1 MNYLN
6 KNSYILLVVITIFS
20 LSLVSCG
27 ESESEDNNDG
37 GMQEMPMEEM
47 EPPEQ
52 DEQPEEEPVEEEEEL
67 EPISMQE
74 ASRFLSMAT
83 LGADYEEIVKV
94 SEGGRMNWLQD
105 QFDQPIGYNLPF
117 TLDLKSRVND
127 KDRVDTFAF
136 RRYSWWQQVM
146 TSPDILRQRVAF
158 ALSEIFV
165 VSDRLD
171 ILAGHPE
178 GMSSFYDVLLE
189 NAFGNYRDLLYDVTL
204 HPAMGVYLNHMNN
217 KKADPEKGRFPD
229 ENYARES
236 KQLLSIGLDELN
248 PDGTIQTDSMGF
260 PIPTYDNSDISEFA
274 RVFTGL
280 VSAEPRTEEEY
291 INLIDPM
298 VMIEDFHDTGEKTLL
313 NGQVVPAGQSG
324 LKDISDAVDNLFNHP
339 NTGPFICK
347 QLIQRLVTSNPSP
360 GYVERVGNVF
370 ADNGEGVR
378 GDLKAVVTAIL
389 LDDEAT
395 DPGQTAN
402 PRFGKFHEPWVRYV
416 SLMRQFNATTPDN
429 FYYNGGY
436 TAQFFINQHVGSSP
450 SVFNFFLPDFRPNGI
465 IGDNNLF
472 APEFQI
478 MTSSTMLNYPN
489 LLFIMLFEEEL
500 FSLPDPDFFFFPVNQ
515 PVFDFSDELALAGDP
530 AALVDRLDLILT
542 YGQMSEGMKQ
552 IIIDAIS
559 QLEEQQ
565 FRVEAALY
573 LFMISPEYVVQN

>member
-1 MNYLN
+1 MNYFN
-6 KNSYILLVVITIFS
+6 KHSYILFILLTLFS
-20 LSLVSCG
+20 LSIISCG
-27 ESESEDNNDG
+27 ESESDGNDNG
-37 GMQEMPMEEM
+37 GMQESPSEM
-47 EPPEQ
+47 NDPDPVIE
-52 DEQPEEEPVEEEEEL
+52 PEEEPMEEEEEL
-67 EPISMQE
+67 DPVSMEE

-83 LGADYEEIVKV
+83 LGADYEEIEKV
-94 SEGGRMNWLQD
+94 ALMGREQWID
-105 QFDQPIGYNLPF
+105 EQFDQPPGYNLPF
-117 TLDLKSRVND
+117 TLDLLSRVND
-127 KDRVDTFAF
+127 TDRVDQFAF

-146 TSPDILRQRVAF
+146 ASPDILRQRVAF

-189 NAFGNYRDLLYDVTL
+189 HAFGNYRDLLYDVTL

-248 PDGTIQTDSMGF
+248 PDGTIKTDSMGF
-260 PIPTYDNSDISEFA
+260 PIPTYDNGDISEFA

-280 VSAEPRTEEEY
+280 VSEEPRTEEKY

-298 VMIEDFHDTGEKTLL
+298 VMVEEFHDTDEKTLL
-313 NGQVVPAGQSG
+313 NGQVIPAGQSG
-324 LKDISDAVDNLFNHP
+324 LQDIGDAVDNLFNHP

-347 QLIQRLVTSNPSP
+347 QLIQRLVTSNPDP
-360 GYVERVGNVF
+360 DYVERVANVF
-370 ADNGEGVR
+370 ADNGSGIR
-378 GDLKAVVTAIL
+378 GDFKAVIKAIL
-389 LDDEAT
+389 LDEDAV
-395 DPGQTAN
+395 DLNQMDN
-402 PRFGKFHEPWVRYV
+402 SRFGKFHEPWVRYV
-416 SLMRQFNATTPDN
+416 SVLRQFNAATPDN
-429 FYYNGGY
+429 SYYNGGY
-436 TAQFFINQHVGSSP
+436 TAQFFINQHIGSSP

-478 MTSSTMLNYPN
+478 MTSSTILNYPN
-489 LLFIMLFEEEL
+489 LLFIVLFQEEP

-515 PVFDFSDELALAGDP
+515 PVFDFSDEIALASDP
-530 AALVDRLDLILT
+530 AALVDRLDLIMT
-542 YGQMSEGMKQ
+542 YGFMSEEMKQ
-552 IIIDAIS
+552 IIINAVS
-559 QLEEQQ
+559 QLEEPEL
-565 FRVEAALY
+565 RVQAALY

>member
-6 KNSYILLVVITIFS
+6 KNSYILLIFLTIFS
-20 LSLVSCG
+20 LAVVSCG
-27 ESESEDNNDG
+27 ETESDNNDG
-37 GMQEMPMEEM
+37 QMPDIPVNMEEPDQ
-47 EPPEQ
+47 EE
-52 DEQPEEEPVEEEEEL
+52 PEEDPVEEEEEL
-67 EPISMQE
+67 EPISMEE

-94 SEGGRMNWLQD
+94 AEMGREQWID
-105 QFDQPIGYNLPF
+105 EQFDQPPGYNLPF

-127 KDRVDTFAF
+127 TDRVDTFAF

-146 TSPDILRQRVAF
+146 TSPDILRQRVAY

-178 GMSSFYDVLLE
+178 GMSSFYDVLLK
-189 NAFGNYRDLLYDVTL
+189 NSFGNYRDLLLEVTL
-204 HPAMGVYLNHMNN
+204 HPSMGVYLNHMNN

-248 PDGTIQTDSMGF
+248 PDGTIQTDGMGF
-260 PIPTYDNSDISEFA
+260 PIPTYDNNDISEFA

-280 VSAEPRTEEEY
+280 VSEEPRSEEEY

-298 VMIEDFHDTGEKTLL
+298 VMVEEFHDTGEKTLL
-313 NGQVVPAGQSG
+313 NGQILPAGQSG
-324 LKDISDAVDNLFNHP
+324 LKDINDAVDNLFNHP

-347 QLIQRLVTSNPSP
+347 QLIQRLVTSNPAP
-360 GYVERVGNVF
+360 DYVERVANVF
-370 ADNGEGVR
+370 ADNGSGIR
-378 GDLKAVVTAIL
+378 GDFKAVIKAIL
-389 LDDEAT
+389 LDDAAA
-395 DPGQTAN
+395 DLNQSN
-402 PRFGKFHEPWVRYV
+402 NSRFGKFHEPWVRYV
-416 SLMRQFNATTPDN
+416 SLMRQFNATTPEN

-436 TAQFFINQHVGSSP
+436 TAQFFINQHIGSSP

-478 MTSSTMLNYPN
+478 MTSSTILNYPN
-489 LLFIMLFEEEL
+489 LVFIILFGEEP
-500 FSLPDPDFFFFPVNQ
+500 FSLPNQEFFFFPVSQ

-552 IIIDAIS
+552 IITDAVA
-559 QLEEQQ
+559 QLEEPES
-565 FRVEAALY
+565 RVEAALY

>member
-1 MNYLN
+1 MNYFN
-6 KNSYILLVVITIFS
+6 KHSYILFIFLTLFS
-20 LSLVSCG
+20 LSIISCG
-27 ESESEDNNDG
+27 ESESDGNDNG
-37 GMQEMPMEEM
+37 GMQESPGEM
-47 EPPEQ
+47 FDPDPAE
-52 DEQPEEEPVEEEEEL
+52 PEEEPMEEEEEL
-67 EPISMQE
+67 DPVSMEE

-83 LGADYEEIVKV
+83 LGADYEEIEKV
-94 SEGGRMNWLQD
+94 ALMGREQWID
-105 QFDQPIGYNLPF
+105 EQFDQPPGYNLPF
-117 TLDLKSRVND
+117 TLDLLSRVND
-127 KDRVDTFAF
+127 TDRVDQFAF

-146 TSPDILRQRVAF
+146 ASPDILRQRVAF

-189 NAFGNYRDLLYDVTL
+189 HAFGNYRDLLYDVTL

-248 PDGTIQTDSMGF
+248 PDGTIKTDSMGF

-280 VSAEPRTEEEY
+280 VSEEPRSEEQY

-298 VMIEDFHDTGEKTLL
+298 VMVEEFHDTDEKTLL

-324 LKDISDAVDNLFNHP
+324 LQDIGDAVDNLFNHP

-347 QLIQRLVTSNPSP
+347 QLIQRLVTSNPDP
-360 GYVERVGNVF
+360 DYVERVANVF
-370 ADNGEGVR
+370 ADNGSGVR
-378 GDLKAVVTAIL
+378 GDFKAVIKAIL
-389 LDDEAT
+389 LDEDAV
-395 DPGQTAN
+395 DLNQMN
-402 PRFGKFHEPWVRYV
+402 NSRFGKFHEPWVRYV
-416 SLMRQFNATTPDN
+416 SVLRQFNAATPDN

-436 TAQFFINQHVGSSP
+436 TAQFFINQHIGSSP

-478 MTSSTMLNYPN
+478 MTSSTILNYPN
-489 LLFIMLFEEEL
+489 LLFIVLFEEEP
-500 FSLPDPDFFFFPVNQ
+500 FSLPDPDFFFFPVSQ
-515 PVFDFSDELALAGDP
+515 PVFDFSDEIALASDP
-530 AALVDRLDLILT
+530 VALVDRLDLILT
-542 YGQMSEGMKQ
+542 YGFMSEEMKQ
-552 IIIDAIS
+552 IIINAVS
-559 QLEEQQ
+559 QLEEPEL
-565 FRVEAALY
+565 RVQAALY

>member
-1 MNYLN
+1 MNNLQ
-6 KNSYILLVVITIFS
+6 KNSYILLLVFTFLTIS
-20 LSLVSCG
+20 IISCG
-27 ESESEDNNDG
+27 ESESDNNNSDG
-37 GMQEMPMEEM
+37 SEQEMPMEM
-47 EPPEQ
+47 
-52 DEQPEEEPVEEEEEL
+52 EQPNGEQPQEEPMEEEEES
-67 EPISMQE
+67 EPISMEE

-83 LGADYEEIVKV
+83 LGADYEEIEKV
-94 SEGGRMNWLQD
+94 AEIGRENWLEE
-105 QFDQPIGYNLPF
+105 QFNQPIGYNLPF
-117 TLDLKSRVND
+117 TLDLLSRVND

-178 GMSSFYDVLLE
+178 GMSSFYDVLLKH
-189 NAFGNYRDLLYDVTL
+189 AFGNYRDLLYEVTL

-217 KKADPEKGRFPD
+217 KKANPEEGRFPD

-236 KQLLSIGLDELN
+236 KQLLSIGIDELN
-248 PDGTIQTDSMGF
+248 PDGTIKTDGMGF

-280 VSAEPRTEEEY
+280 VSAEPLTEDAY

-298 VMIEDFHDTGEKTLL
+298 VMIEEFHDTGEKTLL
-313 NGQVVPAGQSG
+313 NGQVLSAGQSG

-347 QLIQRLVTSNPSP
+347 QLIQRLVTSNPDP
-360 GYVERVGNVF
+360 DYVRRVADVF
-370 ADNGEGVR
+370 ADNGEGLR
-378 GDLKAVVTAIL
+378 GDLEAVVAAIL
-389 LDDEAT
+389 LDEDAT
-395 DPGQTAN
+395 DLAQSEN
-402 PRFGKFHEPWVRYV
+402 SRFGKFHEPWVRYV
-416 SLMRQFNATTPDN
+416 SVMRQFNATTPDN

-436 TAQFFINQHVGSSP
+436 LAQFFLNQHVGSSP

-465 IGDNNLF
+465 IGNNNLF

-478 MTSSTMLNYPN
+478 MTSSTIINYPN
-489 LLFIMLFEEEL
+489 LVFIILFEEEL
-500 FSLPDPDFFFFPVNQ
+500 FSLPDPEFFFFSVSQ
-515 PVFDFSDELALAGDP
+515 PVFDFSDEIALATDP
-530 AALVDRLDLILT
+530 AALVERLDLILT
-542 YGQMSEGMKQ
+542 YGQLSEGMKQ

-559 QLEEQQ
+559 QLEEEPEEI
-565 FRVEAALY
+565 VKAALY
-573 LFMISPEYVVQN
+573 FLMISPEYVVKN

>member
-1 MNYLN
+1 MNYFN
-6 KNSYILLVVITIFS
+6 KHSYILFIFLTLFS
-20 LSLVSCG
+20 LSIISCG
-27 ESESEDNNDG
+27 ESESDGNDNG
-37 GMQEMPMEEM
+37 GMQESPGEM
-47 EPPEQ
+47 FDPDPAE
-52 DEQPEEEPVEEEEEL
+52 PEEEPMEEEEDL
-67 EPISMQE
+67 DPVSMEE

-83 LGADYEEIVKV
+83 LGADYEEIEKV
-94 SEGGRMNWLQD
+94 ALMGREQWID
-105 QFDQPIGYNLPF
+105 EQFDQPPGYNLPF
-117 TLDLKSRVND
+117 TLDLLSRVND
-127 KDRVDTFAF
+127 TDRVDQFAF

-146 TSPDILRQRVAF
+146 ASPDILRQRVAF

-189 NAFGNYRDLLYDVTL
+189 HAFGNYRDLLYDVTL

-248 PDGTIQTDSMGF
+248 PDGTIKTDSMGF

-280 VSAEPRTEEEY
+280 VSEEPRSEEQY

-298 VMIEDFHDTGEKTLL
+298 VMVEEFHDTDEKTLL

-324 LKDISDAVDNLFNHP
+324 LQDIGDAVDNLFNHP

-347 QLIQRLVTSNPSP
+347 QLIQRLVTSNPDP
-360 GYVERVGNVF
+360 DYVERVANVF
-370 ADNGEGVR
+370 ADNGSGVR
-378 GDLKAVVTAIL
+378 GDFKAVIKAIL
-389 LDDEAT
+389 LDEDAV
-395 DPGQTAN
+395 DLNQMN
-402 PRFGKFHEPWVRYV
+402 NSRFGKFHEPWVRYV
-416 SLMRQFNATTPDN
+416 SVLRQFNAATPDN

-436 TAQFFINQHVGSSP
+436 TAQFFINQHIGSSP

-478 MTSSTMLNYPN
+478 MTSSTILNYPN
-489 LLFIMLFEEEL
+489 LLFIVLFEEEP
-500 FSLPDPDFFFFPVNQ
+500 FSLPDPDFFFFPVSQ
-515 PVFDFSDELALAGDP
+515 PVFDFSDEIALASDP
-530 AALVDRLDLILT
+530 VALVDRLDLILT
-542 YGQMSEGMKQ
+542 YGFMSEEMKQ
-552 IIIDAIS
+552 IIINAVS
-559 QLEEQQ
+559 QLEEPEL
-565 FRVEAALY
+565 RVQAALY

>member
-1 MNYLN
+1 MNFLN
-6 KNSYILLVVITIFS
+6 KNSFILLIFLTIFCIS
-20 LSLVSCG
+20 LTGCG
-27 ESESEDNNDG
+27 ESESENDDG
-37 GMQEMPMEEM
+37 GNQETPMEMNDPQE
-47 EPPEQ
+47 EEN
-52 DEQPEEEPVEEEEEL
+52 PEEDPVEEEEEL
-67 EPISMQE
+67 EPISMEE

-94 SEGGRMNWLQD
+94 SEIGRENWLEE
-105 QFDQPIGYNLPF
+105 QFDQPPGYNLPF
-117 TLDLKSRVND
+117 TLDLLSRVND

-136 RRYSWWQQVM
+136 KRYSWWQQVM

-178 GMSSFYDVLLE
+178 GMSSFYDVLLKH
-189 NAFGNYRDLLYDVTL
+189 AFGNYRDLLLEVTL
-204 HPAMGVYLNHMNN
+204 HPSMGVYLNHMNN
-217 KKADPEKGRFPD
+217 RKADPEKGRFPD

-248 PDGTIQTDSMGF
+248 PNGTIKTDSQGF
-260 PIPTYDNSDISEFA
+260 PIPTYDNGDISEFA

-280 VSAEPRTEEEY
+280 VSEEPRTEEEY

-298 VMIEDFHDTGEKTLL
+298 VMIEEFHDTGEKTLL
-313 NGQVVPAGQSG
+313 NGQVLAGGQNG
-324 LKDISDAVDNLFNHP
+324 LKDIGDAVDNLFNHP

-347 QLIQRLVTSNPSP
+347 QLIQRLVTSNPDP
-360 GYVERVGNVF
+360 NYVERVANVF
-370 ADNGEGVR
+370 ADNGSGIR
-378 GDLKAVVTAIL
+378 GDLKAVIRAIL
-389 LDDEAT
+389 VDQDASDLSQAD
-395 DPGQTAN
+395 N

-416 SLMRQFNATTPDN
+416 SLMRQFNATTPEN

-436 TAQFFINQHVGSSP
+436 TAQFFLNQHIGSSP

-478 MTSSTMLNYPN
+478 MTSSTILNYPN
-489 LLFIMLFEEEL
+489 LMFIMLFEEEL
-500 FSLPDPDFFFFPVNQ
+500 FSLPDPEFFFFPVSQ
-515 PVFDFSDELALAGDP
+515 PVIDFSDELALASDP
-530 AALVDRLDLILT
+530 TALVDRLDLILT

-552 IIIDAIS
+552 IIVDAVS
-559 QLEEQQ
+559 QLEELE
-565 FRVEAALY
+565 FRVQAAMY

>member
-1 MNYLN
+1 MNYFN
-6 KNSYILLVVITIFS
+6 KHSYILFIFLTLFS
-20 LSLVSCG
+20 LSIISCG
-27 ESESEDNNDG
+27 ESESDGNDNGGIQETPDEMNGSDPVND
-37 GMQEMPMEEM
+37 
-47 EPPEQ
+47 
-52 DEQPEEEPVEEEEEL
+52 PEEEPMEEEEEL
-67 EPISMQE
+67 DPVSMEE

-83 LGADYEEIVKV
+83 LGADYEEIEKV
-94 SEGGRMNWLQD
+94 ALMGREQWID
-105 QFDQPIGYNLPF
+105 EQFDQPPGYNLPF
-117 TLDLKSRVND
+117 TLDLLSRVND
-127 KDRVDTFAF
+127 TDRVDQFAF

-146 TSPDILRQRVAF
+146 ASPDILRQRVAF

-171 ILAGHPE
+171 VLAGHPE

-189 NAFGNYRDLLYDVTL
+189 HAFGNYRDLLYDVTL

-217 KKADPEKGRFPD
+217 KKADPDKGRFPD

-248 PDGTIQTDSMGF
+248 PDGTIKTDSMGF

-280 VSAEPRTEEEY
+280 VSEEPRTEEQY

-298 VMIEDFHDTGEKTLL
+298 VMVEEFHDTDEKTLL
-313 NGQVVPAGQSG
+313 NGQVLPAGQSG
-324 LKDISDAVDNLFNHP
+324 LQDIGDAVDNLFNHP

-347 QLIQRLVTSNPSP
+347 QLIQRLVTSNPDP
-360 GYVERVGNVF
+360 DYVERVANVF
-370 ADNGEGVR
+370 ADNGSGVR
-378 GDLKAVVTAIL
+378 GDFKAVIKAIL
-389 LDDEAT
+389 LDEDAV
-395 DPGQTAN
+395 DLNQMDN
-402 PRFGKFHEPWVRYV
+402 SRFGKFHEPWVRYV
-416 SLMRQFNATTPDN
+416 SVLRQFNAATPDN

-436 TAQFFINQHVGSSP
+436 TAQFFINQHIGSSP

-478 MTSSTMLNYPN
+478 MTSSTILNYPN
-489 LLFIMLFEEEL
+489 LLFIVLFQEEP
-500 FSLPDPDFFFFPVNQ
+500 FSLPDPDFFFFPVSQ
-515 PVFDFSDELALAGDP
+515 PVFDFSDEIALASDP

-542 YGQMSEGMKQ
+542 YGFMSEEMKQ
-552 IIIDAIS
+552 IIINAVS
-559 QLEEQQ
+559 QLEEPELMVQ
-565 FRVEAALY
+565 AALY

>member
-1 MNYLN
+1 MNYFN
-6 KNSYILLVVITIFS
+6 KHSYILFIFLTLFS
-20 LSLVSCG
+20 LSIISCG
-27 ESESEDNNDG
+27 ESESDGNDNG
-37 GMQEMPMEEM
+37 GMQESPGEM
-47 EPPEQ
+47 FDPDPAE
-52 DEQPEEEPVEEEEEL
+52 PEEEPMEEEEEL
-67 EPISMQE
+67 DPVSMEE

-83 LGADYEEIVKV
+83 LGADYEEIEKV
-94 SEGGRMNWLQD
+94 ALMGREQWID
-105 QFDQPIGYNLPF
+105 EQFDQPPGYNLPF
-117 TLDLKSRVND
+117 TLDLLSRVND
-127 KDRVDTFAF
+127 TDRVDQFAF

-146 TSPDILRQRVAF
+146 ASPDILRQRVAF

-189 NAFGNYRDLLYDVTL
+189 HAFGNYRDLLYDVTL

-248 PDGTIQTDSMGF
+248 PDGTIKTDSMGF

-280 VSAEPRTEEEY
+280 VSEEPSSEEQY

-298 VMIEDFHDTGEKTLL
+298 VMVEEFHDTDEKTLL

-324 LKDISDAVDNLFNHP
+324 LQDIGDAVDNLFNHP

-347 QLIQRLVTSNPSP
+347 QLIQRLVTSNPDP
-360 GYVERVGNVF
+360 DYVERVANVF
-370 ADNGEGVR
+370 ADNGSGVR
-378 GDLKAVVTAIL
+378 GDFKAVIKAIL
-389 LDDEAT
+389 LDEDAV
-395 DPGQTAN
+395 DLNQMN
-402 PRFGKFHEPWVRYV
+402 NSRFGKFHEPWVRYV
-416 SLMRQFNATTPDN
+416 SVLRQFNAATPDN

-436 TAQFFINQHVGSSP
+436 TAQFFINQHIGSSP

-478 MTSSTMLNYPN
+478 MTSSTILNYPN
-489 LLFIMLFEEEL
+489 LLFIVLFEEEP
-500 FSLPDPDFFFFPVNQ
+500 FSLPDPDFFFFPVSQ
-515 PVFDFSDELALAGDP
+515 PVFDFSDEIALASDP
-530 AALVDRLDLILT
+530 VALVDRLDLILT
-542 YGQMSEGMKQ
+542 YGFMSEEMKQ
-552 IIIDAIS
+552 IIINAVS
-559 QLEEQQ
+559 QLEEPEL
-565 FRVEAALY
+565 RVQAALY